1 MQLFIVRHGEAEA
14 RAETDAQ
21 RPLSVRGRKQV
32 DALWRQLQGEGV
44 RVQRIMASPYL
55 RAQQTAALIARHYPE
70 VTPGT
75 LQLITP
81 DDRPQGVLAWLAQQD
96 SLEGLVLVSHMPL
109 VALLSGLL
117 TEGEGARVAFG
128 VGDVA
133 CFDLEY
139 PASAS
144 ARLIWQRHPADI

>member
-1 MQLFIVRHGEAEA
+1 MRLYVVRHGEAEA

-21 RPLSVRGRKQV
+21 RPLTARGRRQV
-32 DALWRQLQGEGV
+32 DALWGELCRDGV
-44 RVQRIMASPYL
+44 RVERLVCSPYL
-55 RAQQTAALIARHYPE
+55 RALQTAELIAGHYDGIS
-70 VTPGT
+70 PGI

-81 DDRPQGVLAWLAQQD
+81 DDRPSAVIDWLAQQERLD
-96 SLEGLVLVSHMPL
+96 GLVLVSHMPL

-117 TEGEGARVAFG
+117 IEGEGARLPFG

-139 PASAS
+139 PAKAS
-144 ARLIWQRHPADI
+144 ARLIWQRHPTDI